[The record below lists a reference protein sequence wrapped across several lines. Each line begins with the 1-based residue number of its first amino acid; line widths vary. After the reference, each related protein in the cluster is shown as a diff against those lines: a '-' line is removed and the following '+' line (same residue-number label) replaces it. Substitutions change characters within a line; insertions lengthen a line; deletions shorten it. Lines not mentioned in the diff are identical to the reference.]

1 MPQLS
6 GTGYLIEDTMKKL
19 KLSEIIFITVVS
31 TAMGVFW
38 WGYTFL
44 YDIVSPFLKP
54 LGIENLMSGVWLMG
68 AVFFP
73 FIIRKPGSAILGET
87 VAAFVQGFIARWGI
101 TSILFGFG
109 QSVLVELFFL
119 SLGYKRWNRA
129 VMMIAA
135 MLSAISS
142 YLVSL
147 FYEKW
152 YTYSVAFN
160 IKQIICYLIGGVLF
174 AGILSI
180 FVANRLKK
188 TGILNQFEIV
198 MDDLK

>member
-1 MPQLS
+1 MGIFS
-6 GTGYLIEDTMKKL
+6 TEDTMKKL

-38 WGYTFL
+38 WGYTFI

-54 LGIENLMSGVWLMG
+54 LGLENLMSGVWLMG

-87 VAAFVQGFIARWGI
+87 VAAFVQGFIARWGV
-101 TSILFGFG
+101 TSIIWGFG

-119 SLGYKRWNRA
+119 ALGYKRWNRA
-129 VMMIAA
+129 VLVVAA
-135 MLSAISS
+135 MISAISS
-142 YLVSL
+142 YLLS
-147 FYEKW
+147 FIYDKW
-152 YTYSVAFN
+152 YTYNLGFN
-160 IKQIICYLIGGVLF
+160 IKQIVCFLIGGAVF
-174 AGILSI
+174 AGLFSI

-198 MDDLK
+198 LDDLR